1 MKKFSILFL
10 ILALV
15 FAVSAEP
22 AKPKK
27 PKKPK
32 YKELAAMY
40 QKCSDDL
47 LYTTSEKNDFE
58 SKTNNL
64 MNEVATLKAQIEQL
78 REDTS
83 TIGRRMRIVER
94 NLAKTKGDYDDLL
107 KSFTDQSVSKNALLA
122 EKEAKLAEKEARL
135 EELQSI
141 LDQKDAEVKALR
153 NKVTNALKGFQD
165 KGLSI
170 HEKNGKVYVSVDA
183 ELLFASGSW
192 EIDNK
197 VKETL
202 SELGKV
208 LAADQDINVVIEG
221 HTDNV
226 PFKGSGNVKDN
237 WDLSVMR
244 ATSVVKEILKNKEI
258 NPQRI
263 TASGRSEYLPIDTDR
278 AKNRRIEIILTPK
291 LDELFK
297 IIGQ

>member
-1 MKKFSILFL
+1 MKKFSILLL
-10 ILALV
+10 IFAFV
-15 FAVSAEP
+15 FAASAEP

-40 QKCSDDL
+40 QRCTDDL
-47 LYTTSEKNDFE
+47 NYTTSEKNDFE
-58 SKTNNL
+58 NRTNTLIWEVTSLKT
-64 MNEVATLKAQIEQL
+64 QIEQL
-78 REDTS
+78 KEDTAS
-83 TIGRRMRIVER
+83 SGRRLRIVER

-122 EKEAKLAEKEARL
+122 EKEARL
-135 EELQSI
+135 QELQSI
-141 LDQKDAEVKALR
+141 LDQKDAEVKALKS
-153 NKVTNALKGFQD
+153 KVTDALKGFED
-165 KGLSI
+165 KGLTI
-170 HEKNGKVYVSVDA
+170 HEKNGKVYVSLDA

-192 EIDNK
+192 EVDNK
-197 VKETL
+197 VKATL
-202 SELGKV
+202 AQLGTI
-208 LAADQDINVVIEG
+208 LASDIGINVAIEG

-244 ATSVVKEILKNKEI
+244 ATSVVKEILKNKDI

-263 TASGRSEYLPIDTDR
+263 TAAGRSEYVPIGTDR

-291 LDELFK
+291 LDELFQ
-297 IIGQ
+297 IIGD